1 MTRKRKII
9 IISINLLIVIA
20 TYLRMQYMEG
30 RRVGW
35 ERNVYAII
43 LTGSSLFFFYFLYK
57 LLIRSFSKTHIDQRD
72 FTRLNDLEASFVSG
86 EVEFYFSMEGR
97 KHVVFSILDKNMQE
111 VERLAEQEFA
121 EGGHIVRFDTT
132 KLPDGV
138 YFYCLQTPNQ
148 KTMKKMKIQH
158 VNLTV

>member
-20 TYLRMQYMEG
+20 TYLRMHYMAG
-30 RRVGW
+30 QRGGW
-35 ERNVYAII
+35 ERNLYAII
-43 LTGSSLFFFYFLYK
+43 ITGSSLFFFYFLYT
-57 LLIRSFSKTHIDQRD
+57 LLIRNFSKSHIDQRD
-72 FTRLNDLEASFVSG
+72 FARLNDLEAQYISG
-86 EVEFYFSMEGR
+86 EVEFYFSMEER
-97 KHVVFSILDKNMQE
+97 KQVVFSILDKNMQE
-111 VERLAEQEFA
+111 VERLTEREFA
-121 EGGHIVRFDTT
+121 GGGHIVRFDTT